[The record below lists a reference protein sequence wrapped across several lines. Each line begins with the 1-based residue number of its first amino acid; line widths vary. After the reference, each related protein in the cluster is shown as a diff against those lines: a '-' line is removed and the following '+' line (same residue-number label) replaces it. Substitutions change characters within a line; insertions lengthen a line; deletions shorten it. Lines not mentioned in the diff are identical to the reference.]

1 MIRVLIGQGQYSFRK
16 RVGTVDYPYT
26 NRKKGCACTKS
37 HPYSA
42 MPGQSKCLY
51 RPMASIPLI
60 RRYIPR

>member
-1 MIRVLIGQGQYSFRK
+1 MIRVLVGQGQYSFRK

-26 NRKKGCACTKS
+26 NRKRGVLARS
-37 HPYSA
+37 HTPYSA